1 MIPMMVEQQP
11 GDQVIGCQWVYAQKY
26 GPDGEVVKL
35 KSCVVAMGN
44 QQTDSVDTHS
54 PVATNSTFKSLLA
67 IAAKKGYTVST
78 ADVRSAYL
86 HGECKEKVLMR
97 QPPGYV
103 KLAPNGRPYIC
114 RLIKYLYGLTCM
126 ALSRLVEVG
135 IFCSHSGF
143 LIMVSRSVQLILA
156 CLFTLVILVIF
167 WLWDACYSRG
177 YVFEIS
183 F

>member
-1 MIPMMVEQQP
+1 MDVVYNTGVMSRGNSTPKSFKKASLDPDWVSMDVEMNAITRNDTYELVEQQP

-35 KSCVVAMGN
+35 KSRVVAMGN
-44 QQTDSVDTHS
+44 QQTDGVDTHS

-103 KLAPNGRPYIC
+103 KLAPNGKPYI
-114 RLIKYLYGLTCM
+114 Y
-126 ALSRLVEVG
+126 A
-135 IFCSHSGF
+135 
-143 LIMVSRSVQLILA
+143 
-156 CLFTLVILVIF
+156 
-167 WLWDACYSRG
+167 D
-177 YVFEIS
+177 
-183 F
+183 